1 MKNQQSTQGILS
13 IVALLCLAAGW
24 FNLFSPEINNLLSRR
39 VFYVLIGIS
48 FFLQA
53 PSLKNKNFTYA
64 MYAAAAIC
72 VLGGLLIPRD
82 SKLEFI
88 KTIGLLGGIILSF
101 VNRPNYRQ

>member
-13 IVALLCLAAGW
+13 IVALICLAAGW
-24 FNLFSPEINNLLSRR
+24 FNFFSPEINHLLSRK

-53 PSLKNKNFTYA
+53 PSLNNKNFVYA
-64 MYAAAAIC
+64 MYGAAALCIVGALFPVEWKIS
-72 VLGGLLIPRD
+72 G
-82 SKLEFI
+82 I

-101 VNRPNYRQ
+101 TNRPTYRQ